1 MANRAEEARARL
13 EARFRK
19 QYEADR
25 IAEKD
30 RAERDA
36 QVSRERSKPTTRGGS
51 ADQKGGRQGGWDWEP
66 RHQRK
71 SSARRTPAPEG
82 SGRLLPSRARLL
94 AQLLEELLTNGG
106 VPLGLLKPMLP
117 LSLMRPLEALPDHA
131 ENALPAF
138 AFHVVTSASS
148 GRQLGRASLK
158 AAIESRC

>member
-51 ADQKGGRQGGWDWEP
+51 ADQKGGRQGGWD
-66 RHQRK
+66 
-71 SSARRTPAPEG
+71 
-82 SGRLLPSRARLL
+82 
-94 AQLLEELLTNGG
+94 
-106 VPLGLLKPMLP
+106 
-117 LSLMRPLEALPDHA
+117 
-131 ENALPAF
+131 
-138 AFHVVTSASS
+138 
-148 GRQLGRASLK
+148 
-158 AAIESRC
+158 